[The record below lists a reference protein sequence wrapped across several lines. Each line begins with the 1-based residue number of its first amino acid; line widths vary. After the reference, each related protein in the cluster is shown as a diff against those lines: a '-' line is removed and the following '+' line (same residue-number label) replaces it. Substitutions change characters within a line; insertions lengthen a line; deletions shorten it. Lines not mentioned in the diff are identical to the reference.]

1 MEISGLYFLNMK
13 THGSKY
19 KILESVKYN
28 AASGAVVGKLKFLQ
42 TECICFACECSLSA
56 INATVVLKP
65 LC

>member
-42 TECICFACECSLSA
+42 TECICLPVNVPCQQSMP
-56 INATVVLKP
+56 P
-65 LC
+65 LF

>member
-13 THGSKY
+13 MHGSKY

-42 TECICFACECSLSA
+42 TECICLPVNVPC
-56 INATVVLKP
+56 
-65 LC
+65 